1 MKNQGAGPIIRR
13 ILEGA
18 GAQVETILAEA
29 REDAARTVA
38 AAEKTAMER
47 REEALRRAELQA
59 EEQRRCIL
67 GASDLETRKKLLQTK
82 QDMIEGAFKQAL
94 HDLSHMDRESYFKLL
109 GKMILAAAEQG
120 DEVVIMSPRDRKEIP
135 AGFWEE
141 LNRRLVEDG
150 RKGQLVPAEESRD
163 LAGGVVL
170 QAGGVEINS
179 SFGALLEMYR
189 EELEPAVAALL
200 FDDR

>member
-135 AGFWEE
+135 AGFWESSTAAWWKM
-141 LNRRLVEDG
+141 DG
-150 RKGQLVPAEESRD
+150 RGNCTGGGVPD
-163 LAGGVVL
+163 LAGVVL
-170 QAGGVEINS
+170 RPGRWRLT
-179 SFGALLEMYR
+179 ALSVPY
-189 EELEPAVAALL
+189 
-200 FDDR
+200 